1 MTSPVIRLGLR
12 ARIMLLLVALA
23 ALLPATVAM
32 GFLFKQRDHDIA
44 QARYNLASLA
54 RTASNELRAKIQGT
68 HQLLFGLA
76 QSRELDV
83 EERDACSA
91 YLAKVLKQHPQYT
104 GILTIKPNGDLHCDS
119 LRTGRKLNL
128 ADRAYFQQA
137 MTSTATALEPVFG
150 RLTGIGVVQVAQ
162 ASRDPQGK
170 VRFVLLASIDLNQ
183 FSREVV
189 AEPPYPDTAI
199 TLFNRAGVVL
209 ASRSSRVGA
218 PRANRPIPGGSLA
231 DSALGRFAINGH
243 NGDIA
248 EFAGPAGVRRVWA
261 LGTLPPP
268 WDTGLLITLGVPT
281 QALAADAE
289 HRARIALAGVVGAAL
304 LALLLAWSLVELGV
318 RRPLGRIMKGTGLFR
333 NGDLGARIGPPY
345 PRSGIGNL
353 MRALDHTSNKVQA
366 QQQEIQHLNAGL
378 EERVRV
384 RTAELETVNHEL
396 QAFSYSLAHDL
407 RQPLIA
413 ISGFCGQLR
422 STLQP
427 GISEVQDHYL
437 SRIQTGVRK
446 INELSDAMA
455 SLARL
460 SHPHLESGAVD
471 ISAIAS
477 TALAACQQRDP
488 DRVATLHVQAGLQ
501 AIADPAMLTLA
512 IDHLVNNAWKFTRGQ
527 ARTEISVGCE
537 QAPDGT
543 PIFHVKDNGIGFEM
557 AYADKL
563 FNAFQRLHLSA
574 DFSGTGIG
582 LASVH
587 KIVTR
592 HGGKVWADS
601 TPGEGATFYF
611 TLGTATT

>member
-1 MTSPVIRLGLR
+1 MNSPAIPLGLR
-12 ARIMLLLVALA
+12 ARIMLLVALA
-23 ALLPATVAM
+23 ALLPATFAT

-44 QARYNLASLA
+44 HARNNLAALA
-54 RTASNELRAKIQGT
+54 RSASNDLRAKIQGT

-83 EERDACSA
+83 GERDACSA

-119 LRTGRKLNL
+119 LQTGRKLNL

-137 MTSTATALEPVFG
+137 MASTATALEPVFG

-170 VRFVLLASIDLNQ
+170 VRFVLLASINLDQ

-189 AEPPYPDTAI
+189 AAQPYPDAAV
-199 TLFNRAGVVL
+199 TLFNRSGVVL
-209 ASRSSRVGA
+209 TSRNTRDGVSIS
-218 PRANRPIPGGSLA
+218 NSPILGTSLA
-231 DSALGRFAINGH
+231 DTSLGRFAINGH
-243 NGDIA
+243 NGDTA
-248 EFAGPAGVRRVWA
+248 EFAGPAGRQRVWA
-261 LGTLPPP
+261 LGTLPQP
-268 WDTGLLITLGVPT
+268 WDAGVLITLGVPT
-281 QALAADAE
+281 HVLAADAGR
-289 HRARIALAGVVGAAL
+289 RARIVLTGVVGAAL
-304 LALLLAWSLVELGV
+304 LALLLAWWLGELGV
-318 RRPLGRIMKGTGLFR
+318 RRPLARIMKGTARFR
-333 NGDLGARIGPPY
+333 KGDLGVRIGPPY
-345 PRSGIGNL
+345 PRGGLGDL
-353 MRALDHTSNKVQA
+353 MRALDNTFNQVQS
-366 QQQEIQHLNAGL
+366 QQQEIQHLNDGL

-422 STLQP
+422 STLQL
-427 GISEVQDHYL
+427 GISESQDHYL
-437 SRIQTGVRK
+437 SRIQAGVQK

-460 SHPHLESGAVD
+460 SRPHLESVPVD

-477 TALAACQQRDP
+477 AALAACQQRDP
-488 DRVATLHVQAGLQ
+488 DRVATIDVQAGLQ

-527 ARTEISVGCE
+527 SRTEISVGCE
-537 QAPDGT
+537 RDPDGT
-543 PIFHVKDNGIGFEM
+543 LIFHVKDNGVGFEM
-557 AYADKL
+557 AHAGKL

-592 HGGKVWADS
+592 HGGKIWADS
-601 TPGEGATFYF
+601 TPGEGTTFYF
-611 TLGTATT
+611 TLGTAPT

>member
-1 MTSPVIRLGLR
+1 MNSPAIKLGLR
-12 ARIMLLLVALA
+12 ARIMLLVALA
-23 ALLPATVAM
+23 ALLPATFAT

-44 QARYNLASLA
+44 HARNNLAALA
-54 RTASNELRAKIQGT
+54 RSASNDLRAKIQGT

-76 QSRELDV
+76 QSRALDV

-91 YLAKVLKQHPQYT
+91 YLANVLKQHPQYT

-119 LRTGRKLNL
+119 LQTGRKLNL

-137 MTSTATALEPVFG
+137 MASTATALEPVFG

-170 VRFVLLASIDLNQ
+170 VRFVLLASINLDQ

-189 AEPPYPDTAI
+189 AGQPYPETVI
-199 TLFNRAGVVL
+199 TLFNRTGVVL
-209 ASRSSRVGA
+209 SASSTRVGV
-218 PRANRPIPGGSLA
+218 PLSNRPIPGSSLV
-231 DSALGRFAINGH
+231 DNTLGRFAINGH
-243 NGDIA
+243 NGDTA
-248 EFAGPAGVRRVWA
+248 EFVGPAGVQRVWA

-268 WDTGLLITLGVPT
+268 WDAGVLITLGVAT
-281 QALAADAE
+281 EMLAAGAGR
-289 HRARIALAGVVGAAL
+289 RAQIVLASIVGAAL
-304 LALLLAWSLVELGV
+304 LALLLAWWLGELGV
-318 RRPLGRIMKGTGLFR
+318 RRPLSRIMKGTARFR
-333 NGDLGARIGPPY
+333 KGDLGARIGPPY
-345 PRSGIGNL
+345 PRGGLGDL
-353 MRALDHTSNKVQA
+353 MQALDNTSNQVQS
-366 QQQEIQHLNAGL
+366 QQQEIQHLNDGL

-407 RQPLIA
+407 RQPLIS
-413 ISGFCGQLR
+413 ISGFCSQLR

-427 GISEVQDHYL
+427 GASELQEHYL
-437 SRIQTGVRK
+437 SRIQAGVRK
-446 INELSDAMA
+446 ITELSDAMA
-455 SLARL
+455 SLAHL
-460 SHPHLESGAVD
+460 SHPHLKSGAVD
-471 ISAIAS
+471 ISAIAN

-488 DRVATLHVQAGLQ
+488 DRVATIHVQPGLQ

-512 IDHLVNNAWKFTRGQ
+512 IDHLVNNAWKFTSGQ

-537 QAPDGT
+537 QASDGT
-543 PIFHVKDNGIGFEM
+543 LVFHVKDNGVGFEM

-587 KIVTR
+587 KIVMR
-592 HGGKVWADS
+592 HGGKIWADS
-601 TPGEGATFYF
+601 SPGKGATFYF
-611 TLGTATT
+611 TLGTETT